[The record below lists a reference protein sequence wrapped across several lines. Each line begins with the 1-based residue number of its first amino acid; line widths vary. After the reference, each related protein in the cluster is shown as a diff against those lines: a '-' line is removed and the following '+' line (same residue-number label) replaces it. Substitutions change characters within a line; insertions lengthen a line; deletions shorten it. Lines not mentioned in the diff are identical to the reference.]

1 RRPPLPLLPLFPY
14 TTLFRSLAGAALAEQ
29 VGDFGD
35 HLARIEL
42 DHSQIETAGF
52 DLRQIENVV
61 DDPEQRLTRPD
72 EVMDELR
79 LPLVERDRK
88 STRLNSSHS
97 QISYAV

>member
-1 RRPPLPLLPLFPY
+1 DRVADEIDQYLPQPGRVAGQTVRHLLGDEIDEFDP
-14 TTLFRSLAGAALAEQ
+14 LAGAALAEQ

-35 HLARIEL
+35 QLARIEL

-72 EVMDELR
+72 EIMDELR
-79 LPLVERDRK
+79 LPIV
-88 STRLNSSHS
+88 
-97 QISYAV
+97 